1 MSELKD
7 KIRADLKTSMKAKE
21 KERTGTIRMLLA
33 AIQAE
38 ETTGAKHE
46 VSDEDI
52 LKVVAREIKKRRESA
67 EIYADNGR
75 QELAD
80 AELAE
85 VAVLEEYQPAQ
96 LDDAELTEL
105 VDAAVAHVAAD
116 QGVAADEVSMKQ
128 MGQVMKA
135 ATAAAAGRADGKRL
149 SAAVKDRLSS

>member
-67 EIYADNGR
+67 EIYAANDR

-96 LDDAELTEL
+96 LDDSAVASL
-105 VDAAVAHVAAD
+105 VDDAVATVAAEA
-116 QGVAADEVSMKQ
+116 GIEPGEVSMKQ

-135 ATAAAAGRADGKRL
+135 ATAAAAGQVDGKRL
-149 SAAVKDRLSS
+149 STAVRAKLA